1 MLKSSTLIAL
11 LISASSLNVILP
23 LSPASAQLFPGQ
35 TPTISNSPVIP
46 EGTKLPV
53 EYKEA
58 EKILVTRE
66 ETMDV
71 TLTVAAN
78 VRDRSGQIL
87 IPYGSQIIGQIQPA
101 NQKDGSRFVANTIV
115 INGRNYPLRANSKVI
130 NTTETVHQGASAG
143 EILGGAAAGA
153 AAASVIAAVTG
164 NHSVSAPEVLGGAG
178 LGALAGWIIGSGSAE
193 LIVIYPNKDLEIT
206 LRKDLVLS

>member
-11 LISASSLNVILP
+11 LLTTSSLNVILP
-23 LSPASAQLFPGQ
+23 FSPASAQLFPN
-35 TPTISNSPVIP
+35 TPTIANNGVVIP

-66 ETMDV
+66 ETVDL

-78 VRDRSGQIL
+78 IRDRNGNIL
-87 IPYGSQIIGQIQPA
+87 IPYGSQIIGKIQPA
-101 NQKDGSRFVANTIV
+101 NQKDGSRFVADSIV
-115 INGRNYPLRANSKVI
+115 INGKTYPLRANSKVI
-130 NTTETVHQGASAG
+130 NTTETVSQGASAG

-164 NHSVSAPEVLGGAG
+164 NKSVSALEVLGGAG
-178 LGALAGWIIGSGSAE
+178 VGALAGVLLGKSSAE

-206 LRKDLVLS
+206 LRKDLVL

>member
-11 LISASSLNVILP
+11 LITTSALNVFPP

-35 TPTISNSPVIP
+35 PPATSNAIVIP

-58 EKILVTRE
+58 EKILVTRD
-66 ETMDV
+66 ETMEI

-78 VRDRSGQIL
+78 IRDRSGRII
-87 IPYGSQIIGQIQPA
+87 IPYGSPIGGQIQPA
-101 NQKDGSRFVANTIV
+101 EQKQGSRFVANTIV
-115 INGRNYPLRANSKVI
+115 INGTSYPLRANSKVV
-130 NTTETVHQGASAG
+130 NTTETVSEGASAA

-164 NHSVSAPEVLGGAG
+164 NKSISAVEVLGGAG

-193 LIVIYPNKDLEIT
+193 LIVIYPNQDLEVT
-206 LRKDLVLS
+206 LRKDLVL